1 MFVRLSLVII
11 VKIFLYL
18 MNEMM
23 SVETFKI
30 IQIWGNGWDI
40 DVIRLAM
47 GFNKIIVETEWWVCG
62 VLYILSTFYMF
73 KLFHIKLI
81 LKTMKK
87 ICIFP
92 NFSST

>member
-1 MFVRLSLVII
+1 
-11 VKIFLYL
+11 